1 MIPQSLLPRKCA
13 FQRFGVFN
21 GIHIPPT
28 NGERRVQSEICA
40 GLRCAKVSQDAGGL
54 VGNLY
59 QTLCLWVYDALC
71 IKRLTMASQQVLLL
85 FFDRK
90 RYRLISLACC
100 RHGLFPLPHDLHRR
114 GRGTSSAG
122 HPSKELSANADSLPL
137 SCGKTKNKPSPLLQE
152 MGGNTIPTFAR
163 FLCLMLTRNLG
174 LSFKIIYPLV
184 L

>member
-13 FQRFGVFN
+13 FQRFC
-21 GIHIPPT
+21 GIQWYSYSPKKWGAKGTVRDMCWAEMH
-28 NGERRVQSEICA
+28 QSVS
-40 GLRCAKVSQDAGGL
+40 RCGWAGG
-54 VGNLY
+54 NFY
-59 QTLCLWVYDALC
+59 QTLWLWVYDALC

-122 HPSKELSANADSLPL
+122 HPSKELSANADSLLL
-137 SCGKTKNKPSPLLQE
+137 SCGKTKNNPSPLLQE
-152 MGGNTIPTFAR
+152 MGGNTIP
-163 FLCLMLTRNLG
+163 
-174 LSFKIIYPLV
+174 I
-184 L
+184 